1 MIFHLIKA
9 SKFHIATEDIL
20 WFFTDVLSG
29 FLVEIPSRKTK
40 IDKINFVSFKN
51 VFFGW
56 NEVLRI
62 QANIEKQIIELQVV
76 KYVANIV

>member
-1 MIFHLIKA
+1 ML
-9 SKFHIATEDIL
+9 T
-20 WFFTDVLSG
+20 G
-29 FLVEIPSRKTK
+29 YLVEILSRKTK
-40 IDKINFVSFKN
+40 IDKINFESFKN

-76 KYVANIV
+76 IHVANIV